1 MKHLKLLQNSHKI
14 PSNQSAEPQRIK
26 NGPSMTALNFGIPKT
41 NIQRSTEPFGTSS
54 IALGM
59 IEKLNNFQKSAQEQ
73 SQLPVVIPVESGEP
87 MMIKLEPNLTTF
99 ENENH
104 KNGASCPICGKT
116 FSQE

>member
-14 PSNQSAEPQRIK
+14 PSNSSAETK
-26 NGPSMTALNFGIPKT
+26 NVLPMTASAMSIGCQKT
-41 NIQRSTEPFGTSS
+41 NKNRSIEPFGSS

-59 IEKLNNFQKSAQEQ
+59 IEKLSNFHKSNQQ
-73 SQLPVVIPVESGEP
+73 SEMPIVLPVESSES
-87 MMIKLEPNLTTF
+87 IVKLEPNLTTF
-99 ENENH
+99 ENENN

>member
-14 PSNQSAEPQRIK
+14 PSNPPAEPHNSGQNIK
-26 NGPSMTALNFGIPKT
+26 RSGLPMDFGSG
-41 NIQRSTEPFGTSS
+41 NRSKEPFGSS

-59 IEKLNNFQKSAQEQ
+59 IEKLSAIQKSTHEQ
-73 SQLPVVIPVESGEP
+73 SEIPVVLPVESGESI
-87 MMIKLEPNLTTF
+87 IKLEPNLTTF
-99 ENENH
+99 ENENN

>member
-14 PSNQSAEPQRIK
+14 PSNSSTEPK
-26 NGPSMTALNFGIPKT
+26 NGPPMTASAMGIDCQKT
-41 NIQRSTEPFGTSS
+41 SKKRSIEPFGST

-59 IEKLNNFQKSAQEQ
+59 IQKLSTFHKCNQQ
-73 SQLPVVIPVESGEP
+73 SEMPIVLPVESSESI
-87 MMIKLEPNLTTF
+87 IKLEPNLTTF
-99 ENENH
+99 ENENN